1 MIGTE
6 RHESRRIDNQLRGR
20 SGRQGDPGETQFY
33 LSLDDDLMR
42 LFGGDRMDRISAMM
56 TRYEM
61 PPDMPI
67 QAKMVTKAVESAQRK
82 VEEINFAMRKNV
94 LDYDDVMNKQRQ
106 VIYEERNKI
115 LDGKDLTEHVSDVT
129 YDTARRKV
137 AEFCSADMDP
147 TYWSIDDLTKWLNEL
162 TGRDDVPAFSEDD
175 LHEEI
180 VDKVDEF
187 IMSCYEEKSERL
199 SDEIMH
205 DLSAQVML
213 RVIDTRWMAYLQE
226 MDYLK
231 TGIGLRG
238 FGQRDPLVE
247 YKSEAYAAFTELVNT
262 MYEDFLRTI
271 LRIELVQKPAP
282 APDADAE
289 PAELRG
295 ARYSGPTEVDGD
307 QGGAARAAAPQG
319 AAQRP
324 AVRTNTQPGQATV
337 ATYRKADDPDPY
349 VNVGR
354 NEPCP
359 CGSGKKFKNCHGRR

>member
-1 MIGTE
+1 
-6 RHESRRIDNQLRGR
+6 
-20 SGRQGDPGETQFY
+20 
-33 LSLDDDLMR
+33 MR

-56 TRYEM
+56 TRYDM

-129 YDTARRKV
+129 YDTAERKV
-137 AEFCSADMDP
+137 TEYCSEAIDP
-147 TYWSIDDLTKWLNEL
+147 SDWDTEGLEHWMTEL
-162 TGRDDVPAFSEDD
+162 TGRADVPHISEDD
-175 LHEEI
+175 EHSEI
-180 VDKVDEF
+180 VDTVDDFVSE
-187 IMSCYEEKSERL
+187 CYEEKSERL
-199 SDEIMH
+199 SDEVMH
-205 DLSAQVML
+205 ELSAQVML

-238 FGQRDPLVE
+238 VGQRDPLVE

-271 LRIELVQKPAP
+271 LRIELVREPAP

-289 PAELRG
+289 PEELRG
-295 ARYSGPTEVDGD
+295 ASYSGPREVDGD
-307 QGGAARAAAPQG
+307 QGGARRAAAPAGANLAAG
-319 AAQRP
+319 AAANRP
-324 AVRTNTQPGQATV
+324 SMQPGQSTV
-337 ATYRKADDPDPY
+337 ATYRKSDDPDPY